1 MICIFIAICLP
12 DITCLFQM
20 KNLYLKLHK
29 RNAQV
34 NLKTK
39 DTNLPWKRVIIS
51 AVQRAPC
58 LGIVEKGRVL
68 APGQSARVCVKWTVK
83 VDNA

>member
-1 MICIFIAICLP
+1 
-12 DITCLFQM
+12 M

-34 NLKTK
+34 NQKTK
-39 DTNLPWKRVIIS
+39 DTNPPWKSVIIS

-68 APGQSARVCVKWTVK
+68 APGQSARVCVKCLVK
-83 VDNA
+83 VVDA